1 LTTIPDHSAGS
12 FGAAEQLVELG
23 DGVQA
28 GGLVYMGVEGAPS
41 ARRA

>member
-12 FGAAEQLVELG
+12 FGAAEQLIQLG

-28 GGLVYMGVEGAPS
+28 GGLVLEQGRGGVP
-41 ARRA
+41 